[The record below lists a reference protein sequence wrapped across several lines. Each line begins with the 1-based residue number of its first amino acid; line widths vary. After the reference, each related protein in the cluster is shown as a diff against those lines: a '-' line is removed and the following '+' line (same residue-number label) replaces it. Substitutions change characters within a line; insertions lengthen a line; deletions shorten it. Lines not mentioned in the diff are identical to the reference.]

1 MNYFFGIKNSFLNS
15 KLTIP
20 RFQNSNP
27 TKKEYILFQL
37 EIINQSWKISNL
49 SNIDLNSDFYKIGS
63 SLIGNGNI
71 FCLATKAEILELEKN
86 NYSKLVNFNNFTD
99 TNPDYR
105 ANLQVSIEGGG
116 FSSYQSDYPF
126 SMVTKKGSILSALSS
141 LCNKNADQNIIFFKN
156 IYELPIQEEFCVFF
170 VNIKTMK
177 VLKKEVVSTNFLN
190 EIIVEKE
197 FIKPEVFLFTDKYI
211 GIPIFCSIKNKH
223 ISLEHTH
230 PPHTYIMS
238 EDKFRI
244 VSELKKEFS
253 EIIN

>member
-1 MNYFFGIKNSFLNS
+1 VNYFFGIKNSFLNS

-27 TKKEYILFQL
+27 TKKEYMLFQL

-71 FCLATKAEILELEKN
+71 FCLATKAEILALEKN

-105 ANLQVSIEGGG
+105 SNLQVSIEGGG

-170 VNIKTMK
+170 VNKKTMK

-211 GIPIFCSIKNKH
+211 GIPIFCSIQDKH
-223 ISLEHTH
+223 ISFEHTH
-230 PPHTYIMS
+230 PPHEYIMS
-238 EDKFRI
+238 EDKFKL

>member
-20 RFQNSNP
+20 RFQYSNP
-27 TKKEYILFQL
+27 TKKEYMLFQL

-99 TNPDYR
+99 TIPDYR

-211 GIPIFCSIKNKH
+211 GIPIFCSIQDKH
-223 ISLEHTH
+223 ISFEHTH
-230 PPHTYIMS
+230 PPHEYIMS
-238 EDKFRI
+238 EDKFKL

>member
-1 MNYFFGIKNSFLNS
+1 VNYFFGIKNSFLNS

-27 TKKEYILFQL
+27 TKKEYMLFQL

-49 SNIDLNSDFYKIGS
+49 NNIDLNSDFYKIGS

-99 TNPDYR
+99 TIPDYR

-211 GIPIFCSIKNKH
+211 GIPIFCSIQDKH
-223 ISLEHTH
+223 ISFEHTH
-230 PPHTYIMS
+230 PPHEYIMS
-238 EDKFRI
+238 EDKFKL

>member
-27 TKKEYILFQL
+27 TKKEYMLFQL

-49 SNIDLNSDFYKIGS
+49 NNIDLNSDFYKIGS

-99 TNPDYR
+99 TIPGYR

-211 GIPIFCSIKNKH
+211 GVPIFCSIQDKH
-223 ISLEHTH
+223 ISFEHTH
-230 PPHTYIMS
+230 PPHEYIMN
-238 EDKFRI
+238 EDRFKL

>member
-99 TNPDYR
+99 TIPDYR

-116 FSSYQSDYPF
+116 FSSYQSEYPF

-211 GIPIFCSIKNKH
+211 GIPIFCSIQDKH
-223 ISLEHTH
+223 ISFEHTH
-230 PPHTYIMS
+230 PPHEYIMS
-238 EDKFRI
+238 EDKFKL

>member
-1 MNYFFGIKNSFLNS
+1 MNYFFGIKNSLLNS

-27 TKKEYILFQL
+27 IKKKYMLFQL

-99 TNPDYR
+99 TSPDYR

-211 GIPIFCSIKNKH
+211 GIPIFCSIQDKH
-223 ISLEHTH
+223 ISFEHTH
-230 PPHTYIMS
+230 PPHEYIMS
-238 EDKFRI
+238 EDRFKL

>member
-27 TKKEYILFQL
+27 TKKEYMLFQL

-99 TNPDYR
+99 TSPDYR

-211 GIPIFCSIKNKH
+211 GIPIFCSIQDKH
-223 ISLEHTH
+223 ISFEHTH
-230 PPHTYIMS
+230 PPHEYIMS

-244 VSELKKEFS
+244 ISELKKEFS

>member
-20 RFQNSNP
+20 RFQYSNP
-27 TKKEYILFQL
+27 TKKEYMLFQL

-99 TNPDYR
+99 TIPDYR

-116 FSSYQSDYPF
+116 FSSYQSEYPF

-211 GIPIFCSIKNKH
+211 GIPIFCSIQDKH
-223 ISLEHTH
+223 ISFEHTH
-230 PPHTYIMS
+230 PPHEYIMS
-238 EDKFRI
+238 EDKFKL

>member
-27 TKKEYILFQL
+27 TKKEYMLFQL

-99 TNPDYR
+99 TIPDYR

-211 GIPIFCSIKNKH
+211 GIPIFCSIQDKH
-223 ISLEHTH
+223 ISFEHTH
-230 PPHTYIMS
+230 PPHEYIMS
-238 EDKFRI
+238 EDKFKL

>member
-27 TKKEYILFQL
+27 TKKNYILFQL

-49 SNIDLNSDFYKIGS
+49 NNIDLNSDFYKIGS

-86 NYSKLVNFNNFTD
+86 NYSKLVNLNNFTD
-99 TNPDYR
+99 TSPDYR

-126 SMVTKKGSILSALSS
+126 SMVTKKGSILSSLSS

-156 IYELPIQEEFCVFF
+156 IYELPIKEEFCVFF

-177 VLKKEVVSTNFLN
+177 VLKKEAISTNFLN

-211 GIPIFCSIKNKH
+211 GIPIFCSIKDKH
-223 ISLEHTH
+223 ISFEHTH
-230 PPHTYIMS
+230 PPHEYIMS
-238 EDKFRI
+238 KEKFKL

>member
-1 MNYFFGIKNSFLNS
+1 VNYFFGIKNSVLNS

-49 SNIDLNSDFYKIGS
+49 SNIDLNSDFYKIGN

-99 TNPDYR
+99 TNPEYR

-141 LCNKNADQNIIFFKN
+141 LFNKNADQNIIFFKN

-211 GIPIFCSIKNKH
+211 GIPIFCSIQDKH
-223 ISLEHTH
+223 ISFEHTH
-230 PPHTYIMS
+230 PPHEYIMS
-238 EDKFRI
+238 EDKFKL

>member
-27 TKKEYILFQL
+27 TKKEYMLFQL

-49 SNIDLNSDFYKIGS
+49 NNIDLNSDFYKIGS

-99 TNPDYR
+99 TIPDYR

-116 FSSYQSDYPF
+116 FSSYQSEYPF

-230 PPHTYIMS
+230 PPHSYIFS
-238 EDKFRI
+238 EDRFR
-244 VSELKKEFS
+244 VGNELKKEFS

>member
-1 MNYFFGIKNSFLNS
+1 MNYFFGIKSSFVNT

-99 TNPDYR
+99 TVPDYR

-211 GIPIFCSIKNKH
+211 GVPIFCSIQDKH
-223 ISLEHTH
+223 ISFEHTH
-230 PPHTYIMS
+230 PPHQYIMS
-238 EDKFRI
+238 EDKFKL

>member
-27 TKKEYILFQL
+27 TKKEYMLFQL

-49 SNIDLNSDFYKIGS
+49 NTIDLNSDFYKIGS

-99 TNPDYR
+99 TIPDYR

>member
-27 TKKEYILFQL
+27 TKKEYMLFQL

-49 SNIDLNSDFYKIGS
+49 NNIDLNSDFYKIGS

-116 FSSYQSDYPF
+116 FSSYQSEYPF

-141 LCNKNADQNIIFFKN
+141 LCNKNSDQNIIFFKN

-170 VNIKTMK
+170 VNKKTMK

-211 GIPIFCSIKNKH
+211 GIPIFCSIQDKN
-223 ISLEHTH
+223 ISFEHTH
-230 PPHTYIMS
+230 PPHEYIMS
-238 EDKFRI
+238 EDKFKL

>member
-1 MNYFFGIKNSFLNS
+1 VNYFFGIKNSFLNS

-27 TKKEYILFQL
+27 TKKEYMLFQL

-99 TNPDYR
+99 TVPDYR

-116 FSSYQSDYPF
+116 FSSYQSEYPF

-211 GIPIFCSIKNKH
+211 GIPIFCSIQDKH
-223 ISLEHTH
+223 ISFEHTH
-230 PPHTYIMS
+230 PPHQYIMS
-238 EDKFRI
+238 EDKFKL

>member
-27 TKKEYILFQL
+27 TKKEYMLFQL

-49 SNIDLNSDFYKIGS
+49 NNIDLNSDFYKIGS

-116 FSSYQSDYPF
+116 FSSYQSEYPF
-126 SMVTKKGSILSALSS
+126 NMVTKKGSILSYLSS
-141 LCNKNADQNIIFFKN
+141 FCNRRADENIIFLKN
-156 IYELPIQEEFCVFF
+156 IYELPIQEEFGAFF
-170 VNIKTMK
+170 VNLKTK
-177 VLKKEVVSTNFLN
+177 RVLKKEVVITNFLN

-211 GIPIFCSIKNKH
+211 GIPIYCSIKNKH

-230 PPHTYIMS
+230 PPHAYILS

-244 VSELKKEFS
+244 ISELKKEFS

>member
-1 MNYFFGIKNSFLNS
+1 VNYFFGIKNSFLNS

-27 TKKEYILFQL
+27 TKKEYMLFQL

-49 SNIDLNSDFYKIGS
+49 NNIDLNSDFYKIGS

-99 TNPDYR
+99 TIPDYR

-211 GIPIFCSIKNKH
+211 GIPIFCSIQDKH
-223 ISLEHTH
+223 ISFEHTH
-230 PPHTYIMS
+230 PPHEYIMN
-238 EDKFRI
+238 EDRFKL

>member
-1 MNYFFGIKNSFLNS
+1 MNYFFGIKNSFLKS

-27 TKKEYILFQL
+27 TKKEYMLFQL

-49 SNIDLNSDFYKIGS
+49 NNIDLNSDFYKIGS

-99 TNPDYR
+99 TVPDYR

-126 SMVTKKGSILSALSS
+126 QMVTKKGSILSALSS

-230 PPHTYIMS
+230 PPHTYILS

>member
-1 MNYFFGIKNSFLNS
+1 MNQKSFLNHILFWIKISIESNRPKSKKRIPAIWWIKKYFFVSNYFFGIKNSFLNS

-99 TNPDYR
+99 TSPDYR
-105 ANLQVSIEGGG
+105 ANLQVSIKGGG

-126 SMVTKKGSILSALSS
+126 FMVTKKGSILSPLSS
-141 LCNKNADQNIIFFKN
+141 LCNNNAEENIIFLKN
-156 IYELPIQEEFCVFF
+156 IYELPIQDEFSAFF
-170 VNIKTMK
+170 VNLKTK
-177 VLKKEVVSTNFLN
+177 RVLKKEVVRTNFLN
-190 EIIVEKE
+190 EIS
-197 FIKPEVFLFTDKYI
+197 
-211 GIPIFCSIKNKH
+211 IFHNA
-223 ISLEHTH
+223 
-230 PPHTYIMS
+230 
-238 EDKFRI
+238 
-244 VSELKKEFS
+244 
-253 EIIN
+253 

>member
-49 SNIDLNSDFYKIGS
+49 NNIDLNSDFYKIGS

-99 TNPDYR
+99 TIPDYR

-211 GIPIFCSIKNKH
+211 GIPIFCSIQDKH
-223 ISLEHTH
+223 ISFEHTH
-230 PPHTYIMS
+230 PPHEYIMS
-238 EDKFRI
+238 EDKFKL

>member
-20 RFQNSNP
+20 RFQYSNP
-27 TKKEYILFQL
+27 TKKEYMLFQL

-99 TNPDYR
+99 TSPDYR

-126 SMVTKKGSILSALSS
+126 SMVTKKGSILSSLSS

-156 IYELPIQEEFCVFF
+156 IYELPIQEEFSVFF

-177 VLKKEVVSTNFLN
+177 VLKKEVISTNFLN

-197 FIKPEVFLFTDKYI
+197 FIKPEVFLFTDKYV

-223 ISLEHTH
+223 ISLEHSS
-230 PPHTYIMS
+230 PPHDEIMAP
-238 EDKFRI
+238 DKFKVI
-244 VSELKKEFS
+244 NQLKNEFY

>member
-27 TKKEYILFQL
+27 TKKEYMLFQL

-49 SNIDLNSDFYKIGS
+49 NNIDLNSDFYKIGS

-99 TNPDYR
+99 TIPDYR

-211 GIPIFCSIKNKH
+211 GIPIFCSIQDKH
-223 ISLEHTH
+223 ISFEHTH
-230 PPHTYIMS
+230 PPHEYIMS
-238 EDKFRI
+238 EDKFKL

>member
-99 TNPDYR
+99 TIPYYR

-126 SMVTKKGSILSALSS
+126 SMVTKKGSILCALSS
-141 LCNKNADQNIIFFKN
+141 LRNKNADQNIIFFKN

>member
-211 GIPIFCSIKNKH
+211 GIPIFCSIQDKH
-223 ISLEHTH
+223 ISFEHTH
-230 PPHTYIMS
+230 PPHEYIMS
-238 EDKFRI
+238 EDKFKL

>member
-27 TKKEYILFQL
+27 TKKEYMLFQL

-49 SNIDLNSDFYKIGS
+49 NNIDLNSDFYKIGS

-86 NYSKLVNFNNFTD
+86 NYSKLANFNNFTD
-99 TNPDYR
+99 TTPDYR

-116 FSSYQSDYPF
+116 FSSYQSEYPF

-230 PPHTYIMS
+230 PPHAYILS

-244 VSELKKEFS
+244 ISELKKEFS

>member
-27 TKKEYILFQL
+27 TKKEYMLFQL

-49 SNIDLNSDFYKIGS
+49 NNIDLISDFYKIGS

-99 TNPDYR
+99 TIPDYR

-211 GIPIFCSIKNKH
+211 GIPIFCSIQDKH
-223 ISLEHTH
+223 ISFEHTH
-230 PPHTYIMS
+230 PPHQYIMS
-238 EDKFRI
+238 EDKFKL